1 MEKNTVKTTSSGF
14 KFSLKPDVL
23 DDWHIVELLR
33 KIDEG
38 ESQYIFDVAPLL
50 LGTKQYEALQK
61 FLQKREGKV
70 KFTSM
75 VREIGEIMNSQQ
87 SLKN

>member
-1 MEKNTVKTTSSGF
+1 MEKNTIKVTSSGF

-87 SLKN
+87 NLKN